1 MYLLTVT
8 HYAPSQATTQYHT
21 DDSLHVLAT
30 ILDRAVQEA
39 KLHGAKYFT
48 FNGAP
53 IHAIKVYATVSMNP
67 PTSFSD
73 VTIIASQDKLQLL
86 EATITLMEE
95 WNYNRKTE
103 QIFNY
108 F

>member
-8 HYAPSQATTQYHT
+8 HLASSKATTQYYT
-21 DDSLHVLAT
+21 DDSLHGLAT

-39 KLHGAKYFT
+39 KLHGAKYYT

-53 IHAIKVYATVSMNP
+53 IHAIKVYATASMNP
-67 PTSFSD
+67 PTAFSD
-73 VTIIASQDKLQLL
+73 VSITASMDRLTLM

-95 WNYNRKTE
+95 
-103 QIFNY
+103 
-108 F
+108 